1 VSAVETVTSGSLL
14 LAAPIAFAAGVVSF
28 LSPCVLP
35 LVPGYLS
42 FMTGLSGAELLG
54 EEATSSRASRTATT
68 TGAAA
73 AEAGSHEPV
82 PAGATAVSTLVEAS
96 VARTK
101 GRVVAGSLLF
111 VLGFT
116 AVFVSYGAL
125 FGALGS
131 VLVEYQATITRVL
144 GLLVI
149 GMGLMFL
156 GWIPGMQREFR
167 VHRMPTIGLWGAPM
181 LGVLFGLGWTPCI
194 GPTLGAVQTLAF
206 TEASAARGALLS
218 FVYCLGLGLPFVVVG
233 LLYRRMLGTIGW
245 VRKHSYLVMR
255 IGGGMLVVIGLLL
268 VTGLWDDLT
277 IGLRSW
283 VGAFGTWL

>member
-1 VSAVETVTSGSLL
+1 MSAVETVTSGSLL

-42 FMTGLSGAELLG
+42 FVTGLSGAELLG
-54 EEATSSRASRTATT
+54 EETSSTRAASASSSTDAVAAETSSGET
-68 TGAAA
+68 VPSGAAA
-73 AEAGSHEPV
+73 VS
-82 PAGATAVSTLVEAS
+82 TAVAAS

-131 VLVEYQATITRVL
+131 VLLEYQATITRVL

-149 GMGLMFL
+149 GLGLMFL

-233 LLYRRMLGTIGW
+233 LLFRRMLGTIGW

-255 IGGGMLVVIGLLL
+255 IGGGLLVAIGLLL
-268 VTGLWDDLT
+268 VTGLWDDIT

-283 VGAFGTWL
+283 VGSFGTWL

>member
-1 VSAVETVTSGSLL
+1 MSAIDTVTSGSLL

-42 FMTGLSGAELLG
+42 FVTGLSGAELLG
-54 EEATSSRASRTATT
+54 EEATSAQATKSGAT
-68 TGAAA
+68 QTVGAAT
-73 AEAGSHEPV
+73 AEGEAV
-82 PAGATAVSTLVEAS
+82 PAGATVVSTAVAAS

-131 VLVEYQATITRVL
+131 VLLQYQSIITRVL

-149 GMGLMFL
+149 GLGLMFL

-233 LLYRRMLGTIGW
+233 LLFRRLLGTIGW

-268 VTGLWDDLT
+268 VTGLWDDIT

-283 VGAFGTWL
+283 VGSFGTWL

>member
-1 VSAVETVTSGSLL
+1 MSAVETVTSGSLL

-28 LSPCVLP
+28 LSPCALP

-54 EEATSSRASRTATT
+54 EEATSSRTATT
-68 TGAAA
+68 T
-73 AEAGSHEPV
+73 
-82 PAGATAVSTLVEAS
+82 AGASAVSTAVAAS

-131 VLVEYQATITRVL
+131 VLLEYQATITRVL

-283 VGAFGTWL
+283 VGSFGTWL